1 MKLAWSVRAWED
13 HVYWQG
19 VDRKQVKRINALVK
33 SALRTP
39 FEGIGSP
46 EPLNHELQGF
56 WSRRIDREHRLVYSH
71 FENELL
77 IVACRY
83 HY

>member
-1 MKLAWSVRAWED
+1 MKLAWSKRAWD
-13 HVYWQG
+13 DYVYWQQA
-19 VDRKQVKRINALVK
+19 DKKQVKRINALIK

-39 FEGIGSP
+39 FDGLGSP
-46 EPLNHELQGF
+46 EALKHELQGF
-56 WSRRIDREHRLVYSH
+56 WSRRIDREHRLVYSSS
-71 FENELL
+71 ESELL